1 MFKYIFICLVLY
13 TGLFSNE
20 SNFTII
26 QNQTYFLPQQS
37 NEAKDKILSLIEN
50 SKTSIKI
57 SMYNFSYKKIAKEL
71 VLASKKGVKIQ
82 LILDKKKIEEDNEI
96 YKYLKNNGINI
107 IIPSK
112 NKLHTKIAVFDDNTA
127 LIGSMNWT
135 KESFEENYEML
146 LITSDN
152 KIIKEIN
159 IFLNS
164 FIKN

>member
-71 VLASKKGVKIQ
+71 VLASKRDVKVE

-112 NKLHTKIAVFDDNTA
+112 NKLHTKIAVFDDNIA